1 MLIDKTG
8 RGRHSHDDAA
18 TAQKDEDQPLELE
31 IVEVGGAEVGG
42 SEVEGGE
49 VGGGGVEVLEIE
61 LNN

>member
-42 SEVEGGE
+42 AE
-49 VGGGGVEVLEIE
+49 VGGAEVGGAEV
-61 LNN
+61 